1 MTEPIWISEA
11 EVVGLMHLGQAITA
25 LETGF
30 LMESRGEA
38 QNMIKTHVS
47 WGHNNLHAI
56 GASFVGA
63 DLVGTKTWAHTQ
75 GGACP
80 LLILFDAETGALKA
94 IIECFALGQMRT
106 AGISGLATR
115 MLALPEASDMAIIGT
130 GKQALAQVAAIAAVR
145 PITRLRVYSRSM
157 ENREAFIQKVREQ
170 FTFDVVNAPSIQAAV
185 DGAHVI
191 TLVTRATEAFLG
203 EQMIAPR
210 THINAVGAITPE
222 REEFFQDVFD
232 RCSLIAVDSLPS
244 TQKLSKEMITKFGG
258 ESSGWERVQPLS
270 ALLANGVHRG
280 NSDDL
285 TLFKAMGVGISDLSL
300 GAALYQRAL
309 VEGIG
314 RSIPQPKK
322 IKPRLTV
329 N

>member
-25 LETGF
+25 LEAGF
-30 LMESRGEA
+30 LMEARGEA

-63 DLVGTKTWAHTQ
+63 GLVGTKTWAHTQ

-80 LLILFDAETGALKA
+80 LLTLFDAHTGALKA

-115 MLALPEASDMAIIGT
+115 MLALPDANDMAIIGT

-145 PITRLRVYSRSM
+145 PLTRLRVYSRSA
-157 ENREAFIQKVREQ
+157 ENRDAFIRKVHEE
-170 FTFDVVNAPSIQAAV
+170 FAFDVVNAPSVQAAV
-185 DGAHVI
+185 DGAHII

-203 EQMIAPR
+203 EQMVAPH
-210 THINAVGAITPE
+210 THVNAVGAITPE
-222 REEFFQDVFD
+222 REEFSQDVFS

-244 TQKLSKEMITKFGG
+244 TQKLSKEMIAQFG
-258 ESSGWERVQPLS
+258 EDPSGWGRVQPLS
-270 ALLANGVHRG
+270 TLLANGTRRG
-280 NSDDL
+280 NADDL

-309 VEGIG
+309 AEGIG
-314 RSIPQPKK
+314 RRIPQPKK
-322 IKPRLTV
+322 VRLRLTA